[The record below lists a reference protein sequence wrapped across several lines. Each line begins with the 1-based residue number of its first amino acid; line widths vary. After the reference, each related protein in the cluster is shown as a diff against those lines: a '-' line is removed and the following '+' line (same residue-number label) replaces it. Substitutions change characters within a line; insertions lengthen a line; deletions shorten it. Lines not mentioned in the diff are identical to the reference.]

1 VTGLIIR
8 TQIQVNDGAMEQF
21 LKEADRWVDST
32 VAEPGT
38 VGYHVFVN
46 RDTGQAIFLEH
57 YTDDAAFL
65 AHSRA
70 ITPGARAA
78 LYAAASLAG
87 FEVYGDPGPE
97 VRGVLKVPAFGHYR
111 SK

>member
-8 TQIQVNDGAMEQF
+8 TQLQVNDGAMEQF
-21 LKEADRWVDST
+21 LEEAGRWVDSALT
-32 VAEPGT
+32 EPGT

-46 RDTGQAIFLEH
+46 RESGQAIFLEH
-57 YTDDAAFL
+57 YADDDAFL

-70 ITPGARAA
+70 VTPGARTA
-78 LYAAASLAG
+78 LYGTASLAG
-87 FEVYGDPGPE
+87 FEVYGDPGPD
-97 VRGVLKVPAFGHYR
+97 VRGVLKVPTFSHYR